1 MDKILHI
8 NACFKDGSRTDELTQ
23 YLLSNLNGQIQSINL
38 FDEKLPPLDDV
49 LLKKR
54 DELLKNGNT
63 DDDLFCMARQFA
75 EADTIVISAPYWD
88 LLFPAVLRI
97 YLENITV
104 CGITFR
110 YSEKGI
116 PEGLCNAKKLYY
128 VTTAGGFIGE
138 NNFGFDYVKALAT
151 GLFDIETVKFFSA
164 EGLDVYGADIEAIMQ
179 KAKDNITLD

>member
-1 MDKILHI
+1 MNKILHI
-8 NACFKDGSRTDELTQ
+8 NACFKEGSRTDELTQ
-23 YLLSNLNGQIQSINL
+23 YLLSNLNGQIQSVNL

-63 DDDLFCMARQFA
+63 DDELFCMARQFA

-110 YSEKGI
+110 YSENCSDARYAHRQQ
-116 PEGLCNAKKLYY
+116 PHMPSQ
-128 VTTAGGFIGE
+128 TW
-138 NNFGFDYVKALAT
+138 
-151 GLFDIETVKFFSA
+151 
-164 EGLDVYGADIEAIMQ
+164 
-179 KAKDNITLD
+179 